1 MVNHRTEPRTDTMTD
16 AAIDQAL
23 ARAHR
28 RFTDANPAS
37 LRQFEEQA
45 RYMPGANSRSVL
57 FYAPFPLTIARGEG
71 ATLWD
76 ADGHRYA
83 DFIAEYTAGVYGH
96 SAPEIRDA
104 VVEAMKH
111 GINLTGHNLLE
122 GRLAKTICE
131 RFPQIERLRFTNS
144 GTEANLMAITAALRF
159 TGRRKIVVFSG
170 GYHGGVL
177 GFGDGP
183 SPTTVP
189 FDFLVLPYND
199 IQTALAQIAV
209 HGPDIA
215 AILVEPMQG
224 AGGCI
229 PGQPDFLRALREA
242 ATRAGALLVFDEV
255 MTSRLAPHG
264 LANELGI
271 RSDLTT
277 LGKYIGGG
285 MSFGAFGGRADVMA
299 LFDPRTGPLAHSGT
313 FNNNVMTMAA
323 GHAGLTKL
331 FTPEAAGALAARG
344 EAMRA
349 RLGALCAK
357 EGVAMQFTGV
367 GSLMNAHFVKGEV
380 RRVADL
386 AAVDGRLRQL
396 LFFHLLN
403 EGIYTSPRGFV
414 VLSLPVAD
422 ADIDRFVAAVG
433 SFVGE
438 YRGLLPAAT
447 AATAAT
453 AF

>member
-1 MVNHRTEPRTDTMTD
+1 MAHAD
-16 AAIDQAL
+16 IDQAL
-23 ARAHR
+23 AAAHR
-28 RFTDANPAS
+28 RFTEANPAS

-57 FYAPFPLTIARGEG
+57 FYAPFPLTIARGER

-96 SAPEIRDA
+96 SAPEIREA
-104 VVEAMKH
+104 VAEAMKG

-122 GRLAKTICE
+122 GRLARLICE
-131 RFPQIERLRFTNS
+131 RFPQIEQLRFTNS
-144 GTEANLMAITAALRF
+144 GTEANLMAVTAALHF

-177 GFGDGP
+177 GFGAKP
-183 SPTTVP
+183 LPTTVP

-199 IQTALAQIAV
+199 EKTAREQIDK
-209 HGPDIA
+209 HGPEIA
-215 AILVEPMQG
+215 AVLLEPMQG
-224 AGGCI
+224 ASGCI
-229 PGQPDFLRALREA
+229 PGRLEFLQALRES
-242 ATRAGALLVFDEV
+242 ATRVGALLIFDEV

-264 LANELGI
+264 LANKLGI
-271 RSDLTT
+271 RCDLTT

-285 MSFGAFGGRADVMA
+285 MSFGAFGGRADVMG

-313 FNNNVMTMAA
+313 FNNNVLTMAA

-331 FTPEAAGALAARG
+331 FTPEAAGALADRG
-344 EAMRA
+344 DAMRK
-349 RLGALCAK
+349 RLNALCAG
-357 EGVAMQFTGV
+357 EGVAMQFTGI
-367 GSLMNAHFVKGEV
+367 GSLMNAHFVGGEV
-380 RRVADL
+380 RSIDDL
-386 AAVDGRLRQL
+386 APVEARLRQL
-396 LFFHLLN
+396 LFFHLLS

-414 VLSLPVAD
+414 VLSLPLSD
-422 ADIDRFVAAVG
+422 ADIDRYVAAIG

-438 YRGLLPAAT
+438 YRTLLPGAAN
-447 AATAAT
+447 
-453 AF
+453 

>member
-1 MVNHRTEPRTDTMTD
+1 MSD
-16 AAIDQAL
+16 AEIDHAL
-23 ARAHR
+23 AEAHR
-28 RFTDANPAS
+28 RFTGANPTS
-37 LRQFEEQA
+37 QRQFEQQA

-57 FYAPFPLTIARGEG
+57 FYAPFPLTIAKGEG
-71 ATLWD
+71 AALWD

-104 VVEAMKH
+104 VVEALQG

-131 RFPQIERLRFTNS
+131 RFPQIEQLRFTNS
-144 GTEANLMAITAALRF
+144 GTEANLMALTAALHF

-177 GFGDGP
+177 GFGTKP
-183 SPTTVP
+183 LPTTVP

-199 IQTALAQIAV
+199 AKAASEQIEK
-209 HGPDIA
+209 HGPEIA
-215 AILVEPMQG
+215 AVLVEPMQG
-224 AGGCI
+224 ASGCI
-229 PGQPDFLRALREA
+229 PGHLDFLQALREG
-242 ATRAGALLVFDEV
+242 ATKVGALLVFDEV

-264 LANELGI
+264 LANKLGI

-285 MSFGAFGGRADVMA
+285 MSFGAFGGRSDVMA
-299 LFDPRTGPLAHSGT
+299 QFDPRTGSLTHSGT

-331 FTPEAAGALAARG
+331 FTPDAAGALAERG

-349 RLGALCAK
+349 RLNALCAK
-357 EGVAMQFTGV
+357 EGVVMQFTGV
-367 GSLMNAHFVKGEV
+367 GSLMNAHFLKGEL
-380 RRVADL
+380 RRVDDL

-396 LFFHLLN
+396 LFFHLLRQ
-403 EGIYTSPRGFV
+403 GIYASPRGFI
-414 VLSLPVAD
+414 VLSLPLTD
-422 ADIDRFVAAVG
+422 ADIDRFVAAIG
-433 SFVGE
+433 SFIGE
-438 YRGLLPAAT
+438 YRALLPSGK
-447 AATAAT
+447 
-453 AF
+453 

>member
-1 MVNHRTEPRTDTMTD
+1 MAHAD
-16 AAIDQAL
+16 IDQAL
-23 ARAHR
+23 AAAHR
-28 RFTDANPAS
+28 RFTETNPAS

-96 SAPEIRDA
+96 SAPEIREA
-104 VVEAMKH
+104 VAEAMKG

-122 GRLAKTICE
+122 GRLARLICE
-131 RFPQIERLRFTNS
+131 RFPQIEQLRFTNS
-144 GTEANLMAITAALRF
+144 GTEANLMAVTAALHF

-177 GFGDGP
+177 GFGAKP
-183 SPTTVP
+183 LPTTVP

-199 IQTALAQIAV
+199 EQTAREQIDK
-209 HGPDIA
+209 HGPEIA
-215 AILVEPMQG
+215 AVLLEPMQG
-224 AGGCI
+224 ASGCI
-229 PGQPDFLRALREA
+229 PGRLEFLQALRES
-242 ATRAGALLVFDEV
+242 ATRVGALLIFDEV

-264 LANELGI
+264 LANKLGI
-271 RSDLTT
+271 RCDLTT

-285 MSFGAFGGRADVMA
+285 MSFGAFGGRADVMG

-313 FNNNVMTMAA
+313 FNNNVLTMAA

-331 FTPEAAGALAARG
+331 FTPKAAGALADRG
-344 EAMRA
+344 DAMRK
-349 RLGALCAK
+349 RLNALCAG
-357 EGVAMQFTGV
+357 EGVAMQFTGI
-367 GSLMNAHFVKGEV
+367 GSLMNAHFVGGEV
-380 RRVADL
+380 RSTDDL
-386 AAVDGRLRQL
+386 APVDARLRQL
-396 LFFHLLN
+396 LFFHLLS

-414 VLSLPVAD
+414 VLSLPLSD
-422 ADIDRFVAAVG
+422 ADIDRYVAAIG

-438 YRGLLPAAT
+438 YRTLLPGAAN
-447 AATAAT
+447 
-453 AF
+453 

>member
-1 MVNHRTEPRTDTMTD
+1 MTH
-16 AAIDQAL
+16 AAIDQTL
-23 ARAHR
+23 ADAYR

-37 LRQFEEQA
+37 QRQFEAQA

-71 ATLWD
+71 AALWD

-104 VVEAMKH
+104 VIEAMQG

-122 GRLAKTICE
+122 GRLARLICE
-131 RFPQIERLRFTNS
+131 RFPQIEQLRFTNS
-144 GTEANLMAITAALRF
+144 GTEANLMALTAALHF

-177 GFGDGP
+177 GFGARP

-199 IQTALAQIAV
+199 AQTARAQIER
-209 HGPDIA
+209 HGPEIA
-215 AILVEPMQG
+215 AVLVEPMQG
-224 AGGCI
+224 ASGCI
-229 PGQPDFLRALREA
+229 PGQPDFLQALRES
-242 ATRAGALLVFDEV
+242 ATQVGALLVFDEV

-264 LANELGI
+264 LANKLGI

-323 GHAGLTKL
+323 GYAGLTKL
-331 FTPEAAGALAARG
+331 FTPEAAGALAERG
-344 EAMRA
+344 EALRA
-349 RLGALCAK
+349 RLNALCAN
-357 EGVAMQFTGV
+357 EGVAMQFTGI
-367 GSLMNAHFVKGEV
+367 GSLMNAHFVQGDV
-380 RRVADL
+380 RSSEDL

-403 EGIYTSPRGFV
+403 EGIYSSPRGFV
-414 VLSLPVAD
+414 VLSLPLTD
-422 ADIDRFVAAVG
+422 ADIDRYVAAIG
-433 SFVGE
+433 SFIGE
-438 YRGLLPAAT
+438 YRALLPGAAN
-447 AATAAT
+447 
-453 AF
+453 

>member
-1 MVNHRTEPRTDTMTD
+1 MTD
-16 AAIDQAL
+16 AAIDRAL
-23 ARAHR
+23 AQAHQ
-28 RFTDANPAS
+28 RFIDSNPAS
-37 LRQFEEQA
+37 RRQFEAQA

-57 FYAPFPLTIARGEG
+57 FYAPFPLTIAKGEG
-71 ATLWD
+71 AALWD

-104 VVEAMKH
+104 VIEAMQD

-131 RFPQIERLRFTNS
+131 RFPQIEQLRFTNS
-144 GTEANLMAITAALRF
+144 GTEANLMALTAALHF

-177 GFGDGP
+177 GFGAKP
-183 SPTTVP
+183 LPTTVP

-199 IQTALAQIAV
+199 AQAASEQIEK
-209 HGPDIA
+209 HGPEIA

-224 AGGCI
+224 ASGCI
-229 PGQPDFLRALREA
+229 PGRPGFLQALRDG
-242 ATRAGALLVFDEV
+242 ATKVGALLIFDEV
-255 MTSRLAPHG
+255 MTSRLAPNG
-264 LANELGI
+264 LANKLGI

-285 MSFGAFGGRADVMA
+285 MSFGAFGGRSDVMA
-299 LFDPRTGPLAHSGT
+299 QFDPRTGALSHSGT

-323 GHAGLTKL
+323 GYAGLTKL
-331 FTPEAAGALAARG
+331 FTPEAAGALAERG

-349 RLGALCAK
+349 RLNALCAA

-367 GSLMNAHFVKGEV
+367 GSLMNAHFVRGEV
-380 RRVADL
+380 QCVDDL
-386 AAVDGRLRQL
+386 AVVDGRLRQL
-396 LFFHLLN
+396 LFFHLLS
-403 EGIYTSPRGFV
+403 EGIYASPRGFV
-414 VLSLPVAD
+414 VLSLPLTDTDV
-422 ADIDRFVAAVG
+422 DRFAAAIG
-433 SFVGE
+433 RFIGE
-438 YRGLLPAAT
+438 YRALLPA
-447 AATAAT
+447 
-453 AF
+453 